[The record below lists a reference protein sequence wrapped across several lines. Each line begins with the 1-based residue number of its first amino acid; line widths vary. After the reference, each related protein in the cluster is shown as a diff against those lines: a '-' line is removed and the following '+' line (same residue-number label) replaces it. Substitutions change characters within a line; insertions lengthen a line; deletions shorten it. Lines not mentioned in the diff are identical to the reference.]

1 MKLPL
6 LKRLAP
12 ALLLLIPMVAMA
24 HGISEADR
32 QRMLDGGYL
41 QYIGLGA
48 SHMLTGYDHLLFL
61 FGVVFFLS
69 SFKDVAKFVTVFTIG
84 HCITLIF
91 ATYFKITWNYYL
103 VDAIIALSV
112 MYKAFDNNG
121 GFQKYFDVKSPNLLA
136 AVFGFGLLH
145 GFGLSTR
152 LQQLPLGDDSGAMLL
167 RILSFNLG
175 VELGQIAA
183 LAAMVALLALW
194 RHRPS
199 FKKFSYAANLVLFY
213 AGVYLLFG
221 VSSFSVQ

>member
-69 SFKDVAKFVTVFTIG
+69 FF
-84 HCITLIF
+84 
-91 ATYFKITWNYYL
+91 
-103 VDAIIALSV
+103 
-112 MYKAFDNNG
+112 
-121 GFQKYFDVKSPNLLA
+121 
-136 AVFGFGLLH
+136 
-145 GFGLSTR
+145 
-152 LQQLPLGDDSGAMLL
+152 
-167 RILSFNLG
+167 
-175 VELGQIAA
+175 
-183 LAAMVALLALW
+183 
-194 RHRPS
+194 
-199 FKKFSYAANLVLFY
+199 
-213 AGVYLLFG
+213 
-221 VSSFSVQ
+221 